1 MSNENKQNK
10 TSKISDFVNQ
20 KIVPPIMKFVNT
32 KGVKAMTDGMVSA
45 LPFIIIGSVFLIF
58 ANFPVPAVSHFFAK
72 TGWSVFFNQAYN
84 TTFGF
89 TSIWAVVGIAYTY
102 VKNEGLEDALPAGL
116 TALSSFFLLQNLQVD
131 NPLNTAI
138 KSGITDTAGN
148 VTMKA
153 SMVEQSIHQLPQAV
167 QHFITSPVTNV
178 LNITFQGGQGMIA
191 ALIIG
196 LLVGWGYAYM
206 IKHNWKIT
214 LPEQVPAGVSRQF
227 TAMIPAGVILTISML
242 IYAAF
247 KTFMHTDLLTWIY
260 KVLQIPLQGMSDSFW
275 GALLIAF
282 AVTFF
287 WFFGVHGGLIVGGIA
302 GIFLLPNT
310 VANAHLY
317 QTGKLTLANGAHIV
331 TNEFYNNIIN
341 LTGSGITIGLLVFTL
356 VAAKSTQ
363 MKSMGKLET
372 VPAIFN
378 INEPFLFGMPMVLNP
393 WLALPFFFVPVV
405 VAALTYGAVYFGI
418 LPPLN
423 GVAAPWTTPI
433 IISGFFIGGWKWAVW
448 QAIILVISTLMYW
461 PFARRYDKYL
471 MNQELANEKQEET
484 AKEA

>member
-1 MSNENKQNK
+1 M
-10 TSKISDFVNQ
+10 
-20 KIVPPIMKFVNT
+20 
-32 KGVKAMTDGMVSA
+32 
-45 LPFIIIGSVFLIF
+45 
-58 ANFPVPAVSHFFAK
+58 
-72 TGWSVFFNQAYN
+72 
-84 TTFGF
+84 
-89 TSIWAVVGIAYTY
+89 
-102 VKNEGLEDALPAGL
+102 
-116 TALSSFFLLQNLQVD
+116 
-131 NPLNTAI
+131 
-138 KSGITDTAGN
+138 KSGITNAAGV
-148 VTMKA
+148 VTTKA
-153 SMVEQSIHQLPQAV
+153 SVVASEIHHLPHAIQAY
-167 QHFITSPVTNV
+167 INSPVTNV
-178 LNITFQGGQGMIA
+178 LNLTFQGGQGMIA

-196 LLVGWGYAYM
+196 LLVGWSYTYM

-227 TAMIPAGVILTISML
+227 TAMIPAGVILTVTML
-242 IYAAF
+242 IFAAF
-247 KTFMHTDLLTWIY
+247 RAFMHTDMLSWIY
-260 KVLQIPLQGMSDSFW
+260 KILQIPLEGMSDSFW
-275 GALLIAF
+275 GAILIAF

-310 VANAHLY
+310 TANAALY
-317 QTGKLTLANGAHIV
+317 AAHKLSLANGAHIV

-341 LTGSGITIGLLVFTL
+341 LTGSGITIGLLIFTL

-363 MKSMGKLET
+363 MKSIGKLEA

-378 INEPFLFGMPMVLNP
+378 INEPFLFGMPMVMNP

-405 VAALTYGAVYFGI
+405 VDALTYGAVYFGI

-448 QAIILVISTLMYW
+448 QGVVLIISTLMYW

-471 MNQELANEKQEET
+471 LNEET
-484 AKEA
+484 NNEEKIEEQAN

>member
-1 MSNENKQNK
+1 MRF
-10 TSKISDFVNQ
+10 TTI
-20 KIVPPIMKFVNT
+20 
-32 KGVKAMTDGMVSA
+32 
-45 LPFIIIGSVFLIF
+45 
-58 ANFPVPAVSHFFAK
+58 
-72 TGWSVFFNQAYN
+72 QAYIN
-84 TTFGF
+84 
-89 TSIWAVVGIAYTY
+89 
-102 VKNEGLEDALPAGL
+102 
-116 TALSSFFLLQNLQVD
+116 
-131 NPLNTAI
+131 
-138 KSGITDTAGN
+138 
-148 VTMKA
+148 
-153 SMVEQSIHQLPQAV
+153 
-167 QHFITSPVTNV
+167 SPVTNV
-178 LNITFQGGQGMIA
+178 LNLTFQGGQGMIA

-196 LLVGWGYAYM
+196 LLVGWSYTYM

-227 TAMIPAGVILTISML
+227 TAMIPAGVILTVSML

-247 KTFMHTDLLTWIY
+247 KVFMHTDMLSWIY
-260 KVLQIPLQGMSDSFW
+260 KILQIPLEGMSDSFW
-275 GALLIAF
+275 GAILIAF

-310 VANAHLY
+310 TANAALY
-317 QTGKLTLANGAHIV
+317 AAHKLSLANGAHIV

-341 LTGSGITIGLLVFTL
+341 LTGSGITIGLLIFTL

-363 MKSMGKLET
+363 MKSIGKLEA

-378 INEPFLFGMPMVLNP
+378 INEPFLFGMPMVMNP

-405 VAALTYGAVYFGI
+405 VAALTYGTVYFGI

-448 QAIILVISTLMYW
+448 QGVVLIISTLMYW

-471 MNQELANEKQEET
+471 LNEET
-484 AKEA
+484 NNEEKIEEQVN

>member
-1 MSNENKQNK
+1 MSDKK
-10 TSKISDFVNQ
+10 KKSKIGEFVNQ

-32 KGVKAMTDGMVSA
+32 KAVKAMTDGMVAA
-45 LPFIIIGSVFLIF
+45 LPFIIIGSIFLIF
-58 ANFPVPAVSHFFAK
+58 ANFPIPAVSNFIAK
-72 TGWSVFFNQAYN
+72 TGWKVFFNQAYT

-116 TALSSFFLLQNLQVD
+116 TALSAFFLLQSLTVQ
-131 NPLNTAI
+131 NPVATAM
-138 KSGITDTAGN
+138 KSGITNAAGV
-148 VTMKA
+148 VTTKA
-153 SMVEQSIHQLPQAV
+153 SVVASEIHHLPHAIQAY
-167 QHFITSPVTNV
+167 INSPVTNV
-178 LNITFQGGQGMIA
+178 LNLTFQGGQGMIA

-196 LLVGWGYAYM
+196 LLVGWSYTYM

-227 TAMIPAGVILTISML
+227 TAMIPAGVILTVSML

-247 KTFMHTDLLTWIY
+247 KVFMHTDMLSWIY
-260 KVLQIPLQGMSDSFW
+260 KILQIPLEGMSDSFW
-275 GALLIAF
+275 GAILIAF

-310 VANAHLY
+310 TANAALY
-317 QTGKLTLANGAHIV
+317 AAHKLSLANGAHIV

-341 LTGSGITIGLLVFTL
+341 LTGSGITIGLLIFTL

-363 MKSMGKLET
+363 MKSMGKLEAA
-372 VPAIFN
+372 PAIFN
-378 INEPFLFGMPMVLNP
+378 INEPFLFGMPMVMNP

-448 QAIILVISTLMYW
+448 QGVVLIISTLMYW

-471 MNQELANEKQEET
+471 LNEET
-484 AKEA
+484 NNEEKIEEQAN

>member
-1 MSNENKQNK
+1 
-10 TSKISDFVNQ
+10 
-20 KIVPPIMKFVNT
+20 
-32 KGVKAMTDGMVSA
+32 
-45 LPFIIIGSVFLIF
+45 
-58 ANFPVPAVSHFFAK
+58 
-72 TGWSVFFNQAYN
+72 
-84 TTFGF
+84 
-89 TSIWAVVGIAYTY
+89 
-102 VKNEGLEDALPAGL
+102 
-116 TALSSFFLLQNLQVD
+116 
-131 NPLNTAI
+131 
-138 KSGITDTAGN
+138 
-148 VTMKA
+148 
-153 SMVEQSIHQLPQAV
+153 
-167 QHFITSPVTNV
+167 
-178 LNITFQGGQGMIA
+178 MIA

-341 LTGSGITIGLLVFTL
+341 
-356 VAAKSTQ
+356 
-363 MKSMGKLET
+363 
-372 VPAIFN
+372 
-378 INEPFLFGMPMVLNP
+378 
-393 WLALPFFFVPVV
+393 
-405 VAALTYGAVYFGI
+405 
-418 LPPLN
+418 
-423 GVAAPWTTPI
+423 
-433 IISGFFIGGWKWAVW
+433 
-448 QAIILVISTLMYW
+448 
-461 PFARRYDKYL
+461 
-471 MNQELANEKQEET
+471 
-484 AKEA
+484 